1 MFRGFGR
8 KVQRTVRR
16 RSACRG
22 GRGTPEWTLFPG
34 CELILTLLLGISVAA
49 GAVVLLGMQ
58 MRPLAAV
65 AAKAQAENMV
75 NRLVEETIL
84 KDLEQRPLG
93 YDDLVTIQRDGS
105 GTITA
110 LTADMAAMNLLRGQL
125 LEHLL
130 EELGGIHVSDIHIP
144 LGSVLDVD
152 ILWAKGPNLKV
163 HSMSVGTV
171 SAEFESEFTGA
182 GVNQTLHRI
191 WLEVKVPLTMILPGD
206 RVETQV
212 TNRLCVAETVVVGK
226 VPDTYLQPIR

>member
-8 KVQRTVRR
+8 KVQRSVRR
-16 RSACRG
+16 RTACRG
-22 GRGTPEWTLFPG
+22 GRVTPERALFPG
-34 CELILTLLLGISVAA
+34 GELLLTLLLGIGVAA

-84 KDLEQRPLG
+84 TDLEQRPLG
-93 YDDLVTIQRDGS
+93 YDDLVTIQRDSS
-105 GTITA
+105 GTITD
-110 LTADMAAMNLLRGQL
+110 LTTDMAAMNLLRGQL
-125 LEHLL
+125 LERLL
-130 EELGGIHVSDIHIP
+130 EELDGIHVSDIHIP
-144 LGSVLDVD
+144 LGSLLDID

-182 GVNQTLHRI
+182 GVNQTLHRV
-191 WLEVKVPLTMILPGD
+191 WLEVEVPLILILPGD

-212 TNRLCVAETVVVGK
+212 TSRLCVAETVVVGK
-226 VPDTYLQPIR
+226 VPDTYLQPVR